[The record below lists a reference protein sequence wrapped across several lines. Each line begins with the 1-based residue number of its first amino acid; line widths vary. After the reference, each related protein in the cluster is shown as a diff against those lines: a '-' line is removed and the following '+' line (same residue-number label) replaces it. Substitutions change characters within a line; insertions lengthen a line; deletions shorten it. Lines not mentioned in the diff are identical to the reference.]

1 MPGST
6 TTPGPA
12 GARAGAP
19 VGFAFHSG
27 DSVGTRDKFSIAA
40 QWLACTYP
48 YQRFADALTNV
59 DAWFGATVGR

>member
-40 QWLACTYP
+40 QLLAYAYPVNASRRTSRCT
-48 YQRFADALTNV
+48 AHDSGT
-59 DAWFGATVGR
+59 T

>member
-40 QWLACTYP
+40 QLLAYAYP
-48 YQRFADALTNV
+48 CQRFAPHLAMHR
-59 DAWFGATVGR
+59 A